1 MDTLYEQFWMSLLYI
16 GICHQ
21 QSKNHCE
28 NLPKNLLRAWQRKG
42 LRLCDR
48 AILKR
53 NYVEVLDRRS
63 PKLSVLEYSI
73 MEKNKVIKC
82 SPCKGTGIQE
92 ETIKG
97 YRRYKCDYCNGEKE
111 VPNPFWEEEQEED
124 TQQQP
129 TP

>member
-28 NLPKNLLRAWQRKG
+28 FLPKNLLLAWQRKG

-53 NYVEVLDRRS
+53 NYVEVL
-63 PKLSVLEYSI
+63 
-73 MEKNKVIKC
+73 
-82 SPCKGTGIQE
+82 G
-92 ETIKG
+92 
-97 YRRYKCDYCNGEKE
+97 
-111 VPNPFWEEEQEED
+111 
-124 TQQQP
+124 
-129 TP
+129 